1 MLFCGTYGRVYFTH
15 KGGGG
20 GGGGGAK
27 QIIEIE

>member
-1 MLFCGTYGRVYFTH
+1 MLFCGAYGRVYFTH